1 MESWKP
7 VFHFAGGETAGNSQ
21 RFATKGEAEQS
32 AAARFQ
38 VWTMPE
44 GYGVERTT
52 GPVNYRFDGE
62 TGDIAI

>member
-7 VFHFAGGETAGNSQ
+7 VFHFTGGETAGNSQ
-21 RFATKGEAEQS
+21 RFATKVEAEQS
-32 AAARFQ
+32 AAARFM

-44 GYGVERTT
+44 GYGVERTAD
-52 GPVNYRFDGE
+52 PVNYRFDGE